1 MHMERLTDTTLP
13 ATTRH
18 GIQIPVRDGALV
30 GDLDIPAGAR
40 GIVIFARGSGNARH
54 NQRNDHAAMA
64 FREAGFATL
73 LPDLLTEAE
82 EREDE
87 LTAELR
93 FDISFLT
100 SRLTDTIAWVAQL
113 PETRGLPIGLFGT
126 NMGAAVAIAAAAADP
141 QRVRAVVCSGGHPD
155 PAKRDFALVS
165 TPTMLIVGGYEAK
178 VLGQNSEAFVRL
190 RCEKRFCLVPGS
202 THLSN
207 GDTLDAVARGA
218 SEWFTRHLSREAA
231 VDDRLVTA

>member
-1 MHMERLTDTTLP
+1 MERLTDTTLP

-54 NQRNDHAAMA
+54 NRRNDHAARA
-64 FREAGFATL
+64 FQEAGFATL

-93 FDISFLT
+93 FDINFLA
-100 SRLTDTIAWVAQL
+100 SRLIDTMDWVARL
-113 PETRGLPIGLFGT
+113 PETRDLPIGLFGT
-126 NMGAAVAIAAAAADP
+126 NIGAAVALAAAAANP
-141 QRVRAVVCSGGHPD
+141 LRVRAVVCSGGHPD
-155 PAKRDFALVS
+155 FAKRDFALVS
-165 TPTMLIVGGYEAK
+165 APTMLIVGGYDAK
-178 VLGQNSEAFVRL
+178 VLGQNSKAFVRL

-202 THLSN
+202 THPSER
-207 GDTLDAVARGA
+207 DTLDAVARGA
-218 SEWFTRHLSREAA
+218 REWFTRHLPVQAS
-231 VDDRLVTA
+231 VGF

>member
-1 MHMERLTDTTLP
+1 MERLTDTTVP
-13 ATTRH
+13 ATTRR

-54 NQRNDHAAMA
+54 NPRNDHAASA

-93 FDISFLT
+93 FDISFLA
-100 SRLTDTIAWVAQL
+100 SRLIDTMVWVARL
-113 PETRGLPIGLFGT
+113 PETRDLPIGLFGT
-126 NMGAAVAIAAAAADP
+126 NIGAAVALAAAAANP
-141 QRVRAVVCSGGHPD
+141 LRVRAVVCSGGHPD

-165 TPTMLIVGGYEAK
+165 APTMLIVGGYDAK
-178 VLGQNSEAFVRL
+178 VLGQNSKAFVRL

-202 THLSN
+202 THPSE

-218 SEWFTRHLSREAA
+218 REWFTRHLPVQAS
-231 VDDRLVTA
+231 VGF